1 MQNKRNITDEEFEHL
16 KNQLGKIIEK
26 KMKHKSNFTGIILLC
41 LSIIQI
47 KSHPTYNDQNIDNR
61 VLTEYSNDVVS
72 FVMCM

>member
-1 MQNKRNITDEEFEHL
+1 
-16 KNQLGKIIEK
+16 
-26 KMKHKSNFTGIILLC
+26 MKHKSNFTGIILLC

-72 FVMCM
+72 FVMCIKNCKMRFER